1 MINTYKQYLNRENI
15 LTFQDMEFLHNDLII
30 EIVNDEEALELYNE
44 LIDDAIRYSQIRAKW
59 INMNNDEK
67 KNIDATRTCS
77 HNALITDFNILSR
90 YLKLKGKN
98 TFWKEKLGD
107 DRKLIGDFACYIV
120 FINSIKSRALST
132 FKK

>member
-59 INMNNDEK
+59 ININNDEK

-120 FINSIKSRALST
+120 FINSINSR
-132 FKK
+132 

>member
-120 FINSIKSRALST
+120 FINSINSR
-132 FKK
+132 